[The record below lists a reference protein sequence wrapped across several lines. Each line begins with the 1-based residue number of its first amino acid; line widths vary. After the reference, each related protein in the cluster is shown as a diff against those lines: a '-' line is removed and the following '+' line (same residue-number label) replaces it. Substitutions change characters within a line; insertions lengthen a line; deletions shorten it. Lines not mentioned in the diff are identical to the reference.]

1 MSTLEIARRPATGIA
16 VLGVLGAVLGAASPF
31 IVAAMLGAGTAGSYA
46 LAVKIVD
53 AILAGSTIASI
64 VGLLMGGGLGAGV
77 IVTIKWAIKTYG
89 RKKAIA

>member
-1 MSTLEIARRPATGIA
+1 MSALVISPKTTGVA
-16 VLGVLGAVLGAASPF
+16 AAGVVGTVLGVASPF

-53 AILAGSTIASI
+53 AILAGSTIATI

-77 IVTIKWAIKTYG
+77 IAAIKWAIKTYG

>member
-1 MSTLEIARRPATGIA
+1 MSTLEITRTSA
-16 VLGVLGAVLGAASPF
+16 GVAILGAVGTAVAAASPF

-77 IVTIKWAIKTYG
+77 ILTIKWAIKTYG